1 MSINYLDLSE
11 SQFNQFKK
19 KHDSL
24 QKGGNIDNIGT
35 ETTSTEAENQFQTGG
50 FFFGG
55 SNSNK
60 ALKAAKNKEWHVV
73 KFMLNEDMIS
83 DLSTKDADGNTL
95 MHYLVPCYSDNN
107 ELAKKIYS
115 ELLILP
121 NISTMLNIKNNSGET
136 PLHSAVSAEEYSLCQ
151 KLIDYGAD
159 PSIPDGNGMHISEVT
174 SESDPTV
181 NSTDERVPINIK
193 RLSNDKSPSI
203 DDFARPVN
211 NDFAKPSDE
220 GDTIKFINELK
231 TNYNVKEL
239 QEKNKEIIK
248 QDQEDNSD
256 ALLNAIPGTTLN
268 PAGVRE
274 QTGAEEEEDEESE
287 EEQDQFHVDVVK
299 DFFINGVETV
309 KTTVPDKKIILNYF
323 NDTFKLEPPPA
334 LKTNKEMNEYF
345 IKMSKKIIDNTTQD
359 DKKKKEKEIEE
370 TIKKAFN
377 TLKNKEVKKEFNSLF
392 IGQKMYPK
400 KTGSSGK
407 VTRINVTGSG
417 MKQRRKMIGRG
428 LISEEVIKADKYL
441 KLGKYKANKEKLL
454 GGKLQIR
461 SENENQV
468 NNVKS
473 QMISKNIRDILL
485 KINKKEIINYSDVDK
500 LDENEKND
508 LYNIGKKLHITELFE
523 IPSTLKNQEEKLKD
537 EFFKL
542 RGSIMA
548 GNNSPEILKKFKMIL
563 IKMKNNK
570 MISLS
575 EFNEILNIFLE
586 MDY

>member
-1 MSINYLDLSE
+1 MFHKAKTEADRQRIFDEYFLNLL
-11 SQFNQFKK
+11 KK
-19 KHDSL
+19 K
-24 QKGGNIDNIGT
+24 Q
-35 ETTSTEAENQFQTGG
+35 
-50 FFFGG
+50 
-55 SNSNK
+55 
-60 ALKAAKNKEWHVV
+60 
-73 KFMLNEDMIS
+73 
-83 DLSTKDADGNTL
+83 
-95 MHYLVPCYSDNN
+95 
-107 ELAKKIYS
+107 
-115 ELLILP
+115 
-121 NISTMLNIKNNSGET
+121 
-136 PLHSAVSAEEYSLCQ
+136 
-151 KLIDYGAD
+151 
-159 PSIPDGNGMHISEVT
+159 
-174 SESDPTV
+174 
-181 NSTDERVPINIK
+181 NIK
-193 RLSNDKSPSI
+193 RHQKIIDNSSLNFDPINQDKSSKGVFNSFVDSLVIKNFLIEQLYTRLKLNKNVVQSFVNKLNSNDILIMNKTLNEYI
-203 DDFARPVN
+203 QYIKDNYQNA
-211 NDFAKPSDE
+211 NDYILKNSFD
-220 GDTIKFINELK
+220 ELK
-231 TNYNVKEL
+231 KNYNVKEL

-248 QDQEDNSD
+248 QDQEERSGIVQENISD
-256 ALLNAIPGTTLN
+256 TTLN
-268 PAGVRE
+268 PAAGDVSV
-274 QTGAEEEEDEESE
+274 GDVEEEEEEELFDTDEEP
-287 EEQDQFHVDVVK
+287 EEQDQFHVEVVK

-309 KTTVPDKKIILNYF
+309 KTTVPEKKIILNYF
-323 NDTFKLEPPPA
+323 NDTFKVKPPTA

-345 IKMSKKIIDNTTQD
+345 IKMSKEIIDNTTQD
-359 DKKKKEKEIEE
+359 DRKKKEKEIEE
-370 TIKKAFN
+370 TIKDAFN
-377 TLKNKEVKKEFNSLF
+377 TLKRKQVKKEFNALF
-392 IGQKMYPK
+392 TGQQKRNIK
-400 KTGSSGK
+400 GSAGK